1 MHRCSL
7 AAALALVLPAPGCC
21 SLARLF
27 CGPDRSPWVSIDYR
41 TPELAARTLLEALRR
56 DEPEVVYASLSH
68 AYRDRLGLDQAT
80 TVLAWE
86 RVRASNPGLHVA
98 GYAEVPPATA
108 LAPDRARV
116 ALRIEG
122 RRVDLDLVRQ
132 RKWEVRWRRPSG
144 TLAEPGGNLPSFAAW
159 VTIEEGERARTATLR
174 LQPFTFAVGAD
185 LPDAAA
191 IEFAGLVA
199 EWKVDDIS
207 MPADP

>member
-1 MHRCSL
+1 MRRCPL
-7 AAALALVLPAPGCC
+7 VVVLALALPASGCC
-21 SLARLF
+21 SLARWF

-41 TPELAARTLLEALRR
+41 TPELATRTLLEALRR

-68 AYRDRLGLDQAT
+68 GYRDRLGLDQAT
-80 TVLAWE
+80 TVLAWQ
-86 RVRASNPGLHVA
+86 RVRADNPGLHVA
-98 GYAEVPPATA
+98 GYAEVPTATA
-108 LAPDRARV
+108 TGPDRARV

-122 RRVDLDLVRQ
+122 RRVDIDLVRQ

-144 TLAEPGGNLPSFAAW
+144 TLAEPGANLPSFAAW
-159 VTIEEGERARTATLR
+159 AAVGTGERDRTATLR

-185 LPDAAA
+185 LPDADA

-207 MPADP
+207 MPSEG